1 MIKENSFFTKYLD
14 QPLELPAVIL
24 EQVTEN
30 ILLFSFWDLD
40 EAFQF
45 VSGWVVLSESHFYLF
60 QEGEIEVKTELNN
73 VKKVLETSTSSM
85 NSYEFVSIKGK
96 FLARVNFTN
105 RQKQSMSGV
114 KYILDELSEKKKIS
128 SVLDSQKVYEDA
140 VLRNIRDKQNI
151 DSEEKLGVVKRLLG
165 YLAPYKKDFVIGA
178 IGAIGSTIVALVP
191 AYLSGRLIDDV
202 VKSFQNGEISRD
214 KSLNLAFTFLSI
226 LVGIYIFREIF
237 RWIRLKKMSIIGE
250 KVASDLRR
258 DLYDHLQDLDLDFY
272 SKRQTGSIISRVSS
286 DTDRIWDFVA
296 FGIVEVGIAVIML
309 ICLSIVLIALDFKLG
324 LLMTVPVPLIIY
336 SIYLHGKK
344 MEKIFIRC
352 WRKWSA
358 LTDVLSDT
366 IPGIQVVKAFNQQ
379 NRERKRFNS
388 RNEIA
393 LSEFEKVHHIWTK
406 FWPRMMMGIHCLVLM
421 VWFLSLPRLLASEG
435 DANYLSAGT
444 FVSFLLY
451 MTMFSQPIEII
462 GQMARMLN
470 RATSSAL
477 RIFEILD
484 TKSFIKENSNGVEK
498 KIEGNIEFKDVFFT
512 YDGVRQVL
520 KGVNLKIHSGE
531 MIGLVGPS
539 GGGKTTISK
548 LMFRFYDANAGSILI
563 DDTNIGE
570 LDLGGYRSQ
579 VGMVLQDP
587 FLFHGSISDNISYG
601 MPEVSKLEI
610 IKAAKIANA
619 HEFIMKLAQGYE
631 TIVGERGQSLSGGE
645 KQRVSIARAILHNPK
660 ILILDEATSAV
671 DTETERKIQ
680 EALDKLIEGRTVIA
694 IAHRLSTLRKANRIL
709 VVKSGKIV
717 EEGEHNSL
725 MDLKGEYFKLQQ
737 MQNYSGIEVTKKEIE
752 NEVRV

>member
-1 MIKENSFFTKYLD
+1 MKSSENNFFEKYLD
-14 QPLELPAVIL
+14 QPLELP
-24 EQVTEN
+24 EN
-30 ILLFSFWDLD
+30 ISEIVEEKILLFSFWDLD
-40 EAFQF
+40 ENFQF
-45 VSGWVVLSESHFYLF
+45 VSGWIVISESHLCLF
-60 QEGEIEVKTELNN
+60 KEDVLTLKIKVNEVD
-73 VKKVLETSTSSM
+73 KVLETSTSSINCYEII
-85 NSYEFVSIKGK
+85 NSSGEFVGK
-96 FLARVNFTN
+96 ISFTN
-105 RQKQSMSGV
+105 RQKQSMSGIKYLLEEV
-114 KYILDELSEKKKIS
+114 KDKKNIIS
-128 SVLDSQKVYEDA
+128 DFDSQKIYEDA
-140 VLRNIRDKQNI
+140 VLKNIRDKQNI
-151 DSEEKLGVVKRLLG
+151 NSEEKLGVVKRLLS
-165 YLAPYKKDFVIGA
+165 YLKPYKKDFVIGA

-191 AYLSGRLIDDV
+191 AYISGLLIDDV
-202 VKSFQNGEISRD
+202 VKAFQNGEVTRQ
-214 KSLNLAFTFLSI
+214 KSLSLAFSFLGI
-226 LVGIYIFREIF
+226 LVGVYLLREVF

-258 DLYDHLQDLDLDFY
+258 DLYDHLQSLDLDFY

-296 FGIVEVGIAVIML
+296 FGIVEVGIAIIML
-309 ICLSIVLIALDFKLG
+309 LCLSIVLVALDLQLG
-324 LLMTVPVPLIIY
+324 LLMTIPVPFIIY

-379 NRERKRFNS
+379 DRERKRFNN

-393 LSEFEKVHHIWTK
+393 LNEFEKVHHIWTK
-406 FWPRMMMGIHCLVLM
+406 FWPRMMMAIHFLVLM
-421 VWFLSLPRLLASEG
+421 VWALSLPRLLASDGE
-435 DANYLSAGT
+435 ANFLSAGT

-484 TKSFIKENSNGVEK
+484 TKSFIKQVGSGLKGEIK
-498 KIEGNIEFKDVFFT
+498 GNIEFKDVFFT

-520 KGVNLKIHSGE
+520 KGVNLKINSGE

-563 DDTNIGE
+563 DNKKIED
-570 LDLGGYRSQ
+570 LDLGNYRQQ

-587 FLFHGSISDNISYG
+587 FLFHGSIADNISYG
-601 MPEVSKLEI
+601 MPAVSKLEI

-619 HEFIMKLAQGYE
+619 HEFIMKLSEGYE
-631 TIVGERGQSLSGGE
+631 TVVGERGQSLSGGE

-671 DTETERKIQ
+671 DTETESKIQ
-680 EALDKLIEGRTVIA
+680 DALNKLIEGRTVIA
-694 IAHRLSTLRKANRIL
+694 IAHRLSTVIGADRI
-709 VVKSGKIV
+709 VVLDGGEVSAIGPHSELLTDSPLYARYAKVQLDSPNSASWSAESG
-717 EEGEHNSL
+717 
-725 MDLKGEYFKLQQ
+725 
-737 MQNYSGIEVTKKEIE
+737 
-752 NEVRV
+752 